1 MIGPLYI
8 QPGPLYVETAIRG
21 RQETA
26 VARWARP
33 MYPNMADMDWG
44 GGLTAEV
51 AADVFGLLP
60 APAVSTLSQVC
71 IQAG

>member
-1 MIGPLYI
+1 
-8 QPGPLYVETAIRG
+8 
-21 RQETA
+21 
-26 VARWARP
+26 